1 MKFNKPRM
9 IRLKS
14 RLDTSKE
21 RISKVEDPSELTEI
35 KRCQWHKQD
44 GGQATEVQGTQ
55 QRFRREQSRRGRAS
69 VQRGDD
75 QISPKLGVFLDF
87 LIQGNNSSNKSR

>member
-1 MKFNKPRM
+1 MKFKTPRM

-35 KRCQWHKQD
+35 KRW
-44 GGQATEVQGTQ
+44 Q
-55 QRFRREQSRRGRAS
+55 QR
-69 VQRGDD
+69 
-75 QISPKLGVFLDF
+75 
-87 LIQGNNSSNKSR
+87 

>member
-35 KRCQWHKQD
+35 KRW
-44 GGQATEVQGTQ
+44 Q
-55 QRFRREQSRRGRAS
+55 QR
-69 VQRGDD
+69 
-75 QISPKLGVFLDF
+75 
-87 LIQGNNSSNKSR
+87 